1 MSQPATDNVFE
12 EGLEQLRAAV
22 ERMDGE
28 FRRFQKRAERSRQR
42 FRRDL
47 QKRGRAQWR
56 QAKRRIDQL
65 GRQASQRLEDGIE
78 RTLSVLPIASKRD
91 LERVDR
97 KLNTIRRKIRDL
109 EKHQNAAPQA

>member
-22 ERMDGE
+22 QRVDGE
-28 FRRFQKRAERSRQR
+28 VRRFQKRAQRSRQR

-47 QKRGRAQWR
+47 ERRGRAQWR
-56 QAKRRIDQL
+56 QTQRRIEKL

-78 RTLSVLPIASKRD
+78 RTLAVLPVASKRD

-109 EKHQNAAPQA
+109 EKHQNASPPA